1 MDIVDKMKEAV
12 TGAKPDHPHTL
23 TSDIWQQVVH
33 RVGPKIAAMIWEAVP
48 EGARDKTSGWV
59 KEIFSIA
66 SIIVAQF
73 LPNKGIGAFFD
84 AMQVEVASELYELAA
99 KHKNSGHID
108 ENQISSSSSKPVVGV
123 SDFGAEGREQILRL
137 EFVRVNR
144 IMVWLAC
151 ATSAKVDP
159 KDILEFLNGLT
170 LRELRNFADMED
182 VAKQT
187 YVEARIRKP
196 IPKVES
202 KKLVEKISAWF
213 ADVWEQAK
221 NCAEKANADLE
232 EIALANDDDVRIL
245 EERVA
250 RLREEAAKPLGRNA
264 WEIWKL

>member
-1 MDIVDKMKEAV
+1 MDIVNTVKEAV

-99 KHKNSGHID
+99 KHKTHGHID
-108 ENQISSSSSKPVVGV
+108 ENKISSSPSKSAVGV
-123 SDFGAEGREQILRL
+123 SDFGVEGREQILRL
-137 EFVRVNR
+137 ELVRVNR
-144 IMVWLAC
+144 IIAWLAC

-170 LRELRNFADMED
+170 LRELRSFADLED
-182 VAKQT
+182 MAKQM
-187 YVEARIRKP
+187 YIEARIRKS

-202 KKLVEKISAWF
+202 KKFFEELVALFGRTWEKVK
-213 ADVWEQAK
+213 D
-221 NCAEKANADLE
+221 CAEKVDADLN
-232 EIALANDDDVRIL
+232 EIALDNDNDVRVL

-250 RLREEAAKPLGRNA
+250 SLREDVTKPLGRA
-264 WEIWKL
+264 SWEIWKL

>member
-1 MDIVDKMKEAV
+1 MDIVGKVKEVV

-48 EGARDKTSGWV
+48 EDARDKASGWV

-66 SIIVAQF
+66 SIIIAQF
-73 LPNKGIGAFFD
+73 LPNKGVGAFFD

-99 KHKNSGHID
+99 KHKSSGQT
-108 ENQISSSSSKPVVGV
+108 EGEETSSSPFKPVIGV
-123 SDFGAEGREQILRL
+123 LNYGTEGREQILRL
-137 EFVRVNR
+137 ELERVNR
-144 IMVWLAC
+144 IIAWLVC
-151 ATSAKVDP
+151 AASEKVDP
-159 KDILEFLNGLT
+159 KDILDFLNGLT

-182 VAKQT
+182 AVKQT

-202 KKLVEKISAWF
+202 SKLTEKISAWF
-213 ADVWEQAK
+213 ANAWGEFKD
-221 NCAEKANADLE
+221 CAEKANADLE

-245 EERVA
+245 EERIA
-250 RLREEAAKPLGRNA
+250 RLREEVKKPLGSDA
-264 WEIWKL
+264 WKIWKL